1 MFGENIELPE
11 GFHICRNQ
19 NSLKPIL
26 KDMNIDKNSLTIE
39 VDIKRY
45 PCLVYIKD
53 LSFEMGKVCLYGFHI
68 EKLESIMEVL
78 KQFKK
83 GE

>member
-1 MFGENIELPE
+1 MFGENIELPD
-11 GFHICRNQ
+11 GFYICKNQ
-19 NSLKPIL
+19 NSLKAIL
-26 KDMNIDKNSLTIE
+26 KDMDINKNILKVE

-45 PCLVYIKD
+45 PCLMCVRD
-53 LSFEMGKVCLYGFHI
+53 LSLEIGKVCLYGFDI

>member
-1 MFGENIELPE
+1 MFGENIELPD
-11 GFHICRNQ
+11 GFYICKNQ
-19 NSLKPIL
+19 NSLKAIL
-26 KDMNIDKNSLTIE
+26 KDMDINKNRVKFE

-45 PCLVYIKD
+45 PCLVYVRD
-53 LSFEMGKVCLYGFHI
+53 LSFEMGKVGLYGFHI

>member
-1 MFGENIELPE
+1 M
-11 GFHICRNQ
+11 
-19 NSLKPIL
+19 
-26 KDMNIDKNSLTIE
+26 DIDKNNLTIE

-45 PCLVYIKD
+45 HCLVCVKD
-53 LSFEMGKVCLYGFHI
+53 LSFKMGKVGLYGFHI
-68 EKLESIMEVL
+68 EKLESIVEVL